1 MLRAEVVT
9 HMRKSANKAKYAK
22 EWDRELPDNTAS
34 DNFDEYIAAIE
45 KHGTWCGHFELQALA
60 RMYNI
65 KPVVFRLR
73 TLDGCFVLHP
83 KEKKRFAAFVFDGV
97 HFDFLEPTEKQ
108 YPKVLTDVSN
118 PPRKV
123 PMRGGGRS
131 RCCTVSTSTSATR
144 HAGVLV
150 LPSSSTSAQRLRATE
165 SHGRGATSAR
175 QSAGRSKAT
184 VPCG

>member
-73 TLDGCFVLHP
+73 TLDGGFCASP
-83 KEKKRFAAFVFDGV
+83 QRKETLCGFRFRWCS
-97 HFDFLEPTEKQ
+97 L
-108 YPKVLTDVSN
+108 
-118 PPRKV
+118 
-123 PMRGGGRS
+123 
-131 RCCTVSTSTSATR
+131 
-144 HAGVLV
+144 
-150 LPSSSTSAQRLRATE
+150 
-165 SHGRGATSAR
+165 
-175 QSAGRSKAT
+175 
-184 VPCG
+184 